1 MDDRPVPMCAAVVD
15 PVSAEPLSDQ
25 RRCWLAVREQL
36 RRRPPGRP
44 ARTGFGEVLS
54 WFNRALSRVIMPA
67 ANREFRSDQMA
78 AAAVVVDDLSRRLTP
93 QERQLLRQT
102 GDVPD
107 WFLPAVY
114 ASFEQSRQ

>member
-1 MDDRPVPMCAAVVD
+1 MID
-15 PVSAEPLSDQ
+15 PVSGEPLSDQ
-25 RRCWLAVREQL
+25 RLCWLAAREQL

-54 WFNRALSRVIMPA
+54 WLNRAVSRVIMPDQ
-67 ANREFRSDQMA
+67 NRELRSDQMA
-78 AAAVVVDDLSRRLTP
+78 AAAVVDDLSRRLTP

-114 ASFEQSRQ
+114 ASVEQLRQ